1 MVPLRV
7 LSRINLADTSR
18 RSALNPRS
26 FNALQPLKVSWL
38 SFSDSRPLFSIACS
52 LFLQFAGGVG
62 YPDPD
67 FGPSAGVDEDSR
79 CRRCNYGTT
88 RWVYLSASAPPFACV
103 RRMRHVAPLSLVA
116 SVDCAYFS
124 SPRGCVPRRASDFP
138 GAWMRSQ
145 PAFRSPLA
153 TRHSLCS
160 AATINSMRPKTLCI
174 ALLSLLPAA
183 AAAQTPNE
191 VIAKVF
197 AARGGLAKIRAINS
211 ERVSGK
217 ISFGEVTGPFV
228 VELKRPLK
236 MHMELTIQ
244 NQTMVRVH
252 DGKSQG
258 WANNP
263 FAGKMNPDAMTE
275 EELKNITEESDFDGP
290 LVDYKSKGNQ
300 VELVGKDKVN
310 DKDAWRVRLTT
321 KNGDVRFYL
330 FDANS
335 FLLLKWEGKR
345 KYEGQELPVESYFSD
360 YREVGGLKF
369 AFAIDSGSSAKDLTQ
384 KIRIEKIELN
394 PELND
399 AEFAKPP
406 TPPQPGAPAA
416 TPAAPPA

>member
-1 MVPLRV
+1 
-7 LSRINLADTSR
+7 
-18 RSALNPRS
+18 
-26 FNALQPLKVSWL
+26 
-38 SFSDSRPLFSIACS
+38 
-52 LFLQFAGGVG
+52 
-62 YPDPD
+62 
-67 FGPSAGVDEDSR
+67 
-79 CRRCNYGTT
+79 
-88 RWVYLSASAPPFACV
+88 
-103 RRMRHVAPLSLVA
+103 
-116 SVDCAYFS
+116 
-124 SPRGCVPRRASDFP
+124 
-138 GAWMRSQ
+138 
-145 PAFRSPLA
+145 
-153 TRHSLCS
+153 
-160 AATINSMRPKTLCI
+160 
-174 ALLSLLPAA
+174 
-183 AAAQTPNE
+183 
-191 VIAKVF
+191 
-197 AARGGLAKIRAINS
+197 
-211 ERVSGK
+211 
-217 ISFGEVTGPFV
+217 
-228 VELKRPLK
+228 